1 MKKLHIETGSRTG
14 HLRPS
19 VLMIYTGGTLGMVF
33 DEQTK
38 ALVPFNFEQIM
49 ENVPEL
55 RRLNF
60 DLTVMMLAQPI
71 DSSNVTPEDWMQL
84 AELIH
89 DQFNEYG
96 AFVILHGTD
105 TMAYTASAL
114 SFLLENVSKPIVLTG
129 AQLPIGVART
139 DARENL
145 FTALEIATAQIDGRP
160 VVPEVCIYFNGFLLR
175 GNRSKKVESSQF
187 DAFHSENYP
196 YLATIGISIEYN
208 FPYIKPYRPDL
219 PLRLHTRWEKE
230 VLILKLFPGI
240 SSQFIRQLVSLPGLK
255 GLVLETYGAG
265 NAPTDPEF
273 LQVLEEA
280 IQKGIVVINVSQCTG
295 GRVVQGSYETSV
307 GLGRIGVISGKDLT
321 VEAAVTKLMFL
332 LGENPEPAVVRYRMS
347 LPICGEME
355 EGEG

>member
-1 MKKLHIETGSRTG
+1 MKTLHIETGSRTG

-33 DEQTK
+33 DESSKT
-38 ALVPFNFEQIM
+38 LVPFNFEQIM

-60 DLTVMMLAQPI
+60 DLTVMMLPKPI
-71 DSSNVTPEDWMQL
+71 DSSNVTPEDWLGL
-84 AELIH
+84 AQLIH
-89 DQFNEYG
+89 DQFHDFG

-114 SFLLENVSKPIVLTG
+114 SFLLENVSKPIILTG

-160 VVPEVCIYFNGFLLR
+160 VVPEVCIYFNGVLLR
-175 GNRSKKVESSQF
+175 GNRGKKVESSQF

-196 YLATIGISIEYN
+196 YLATIGISIAYN
-208 FPYIKPYRPDL
+208 FPYIRPYRPDL
-219 PLRLHTRWEKE
+219 PLRLHAKFEKQ

-240 SSQFIRQLVSLPGLK
+240 SPEFLHHIVHSPGLK

-265 NAPTDPEF
+265 NAPTDLRF
-273 LQVLEEA
+273 LSVLESA
-280 IQKGIVVINVSQCTG
+280 INQGLVVINVSQCTG

-307 GLGRIGVISGKDLT
+307 GLSRIGIISGKDLT

-347 LPICGEME
+347 MPICGEME
-355 EGEG
+355 EGDG